1 MILVIIY
8 LLIIVFNLK
17 INTVSSEDE
26 KNIEND
32 FLYSKIR
39 AAVLNG
45 DTVIKQGKKKIIN
58 ERNCYASM
66 LFTSDEGKIVLNQVV
81 IPGGKKKKLSKA
93 VTENLVKL
101 GLSEG
106 VENGPV
112 VVVVE
117 VGAWWGNKGMIQLGR
132 YKSLINNGLVYICI
146 ADHLTK
152 HQGQAFVD
160 TLENQL
166 KTVAYGAATYT
177 CVTQPNDLTANSL
190 LDEGVKCFSEHY
202 ILTNGSDI
210 VPSWDIICNL
220 QLTLT
225 NTINET
231 PTYTAAI
238 AKDYSRGGYTLDYE
252 IGHDSEDDKLLHGV
266 EFGGNESFLAGLFP
280 KGVQELIEKYGS
292 PFDAPGA
299 EIAELCKKAGRKDTP
314 DGYAHFHPS
323 VVQLEGYIKE
333 FEKGI
338 ISEQKFPLE
347 DKKIWLNQ
355 RREQIDIYYD
365 KIIKEDPKYC
375 DLSIDG
381 LTKHAPAISAAVR
394 ALIAETAIKKQKLR
408 LEKLQETYNELHA
421 MDNNAD
427 DDYAFGGTD
436 LNDLYFSIKSKKK
449 YLEKQM
455 KSRGLWSHKKRGI
468 PNSKKQDDILNQ
480 PLISQAFAI
489 VQYNNEQ
496 KLLQQRKQQMIDRVL
511 CGDFGESESEDANMN
526 DNHNHNRNVIVE
538 NEIVEG
544 EFLDL
549 SEIEEK
555 NDGGNANEIIEEN
568 NNDVNVLPKKRKSN
582 MYDYFTV
589 KKKRKIDRSNSKE
602 EAD

>member
-323 VVQLEGYIKE
+323 VVQ
-333 FEKGI
+333 
-338 ISEQKFPLE
+338 
-347 DKKIWLNQ
+347 
-355 RREQIDIYYD
+355 QILG
-365 KIIKEDPKYC
+365 KQ
-375 DLSIDG
+375 
-381 LTKHAPAISAAVR
+381 
-394 ALIAETAIKKQKLR
+394 LIAIKKKGNIYLRNIGECAVFISSLATEPKPLDQNIETKLENGCIIDMIDSSFCR
-408 LEKLQETYNELHA
+408 TYLFDIHDIDEDPLLSTGAGEGETFIEQNGNMYHLKLKNQEYFIDTRTYNEKSLATFIHNA
-421 MDNNAD
+421 MDQILPNGICENIV
-427 DDYAFGGTD
+427 YYWFGDINHYLAYLIGSNT
-436 LNDLYFSIKSKKK
+436 LKTKKK
-449 YLEKQM
+449 
-455 KSRGLWSHKKRGI
+455 KSTKRRIG
-468 PNSKKQDDILNQ
+468 PRTTTHN
-480 PLISQAFAI
+480 SQAP
-489 VQYNNEQ
+489 
-496 KLLQQRKQQMIDRVL
+496 
-511 CGDFGESESEDANMN
+511 
-526 DNHNHNRNVIVE
+526 
-538 NEIVEG
+538 
-544 EFLDL
+544 
-549 SEIEEK
+549 
-555 NDGGNANEIIEEN
+555 DGGVQAFMNAQIHEQ
-568 NNDVNVLPKKRKSN
+568 LRAW
-582 MYDYFTV
+582 YD
-589 KKKRKIDRSNSKE
+589 DNQ
-602 EAD
+602 